1 MTTTSRP
8 TLRISAVLALAASLA
23 LAVTMLI
30 APGTAV
36 ADEVGVNAK
45 PNFKLPFPCGQVWSG
60 QTRTNHSPQPSIDF
74 NRANDLGDPV
84 VASAPGT
91 VTTVGN
97 TGGTSYGRYIIIS
110 HASGWSTVYAHLSA
124 VNVSKGQKVGFGK
137 VIGKVGSTG
146 GSTGPHLHFEQ
157 RLNGSAVKIAFDGK
171 QALYW
176 GTKNYKST
184 NGCGT
189 ASNPYTAKQVCGA
202 NFSQINSK
210 VLTNGS
216 GKKVARI
223 VLMYNSSTKQNCVV
237 TLKLTNLNK
246 KTKTVAFLRVKDGP
260 RGNDSGSFQ
269 YYAGPVKFKAAS
281 KCVQWGGSHAG
292 VSFTS
297 KWGHCG

>member
-1 MTTTSRP
+1 MTTLSRP
-8 TLRISAVLALAASLA
+8 TVRVTTVLALMASLA
-23 LAVTMLI
+23 LAITMLI
-30 APGTAV
+30 APGTAA
-36 ADEVGVNAK
+36 ADDVGVNAK

-84 VASAPGT
+84 AASAKGT
-91 VTTVGN
+91 VTKVGN
-97 TGGTSYGRYIIIS
+97 TGNTSYGRYVIIS
-110 HASGWSTVYAHLSA
+110 HASGWSTLYGQ
-124 VNVSKGQKVGFGK
+124 NVALGK

-146 GSTGPHLHFEQ
+146 GSTGPHLHYEQ

-176 GTKNYKST
+176 GTKNYTST
-184 NGCGT
+184 NGCA
-189 ASNPYTAKQVCGA
+189 ASNPYTAKDACGK

-246 KTKTVAFLRVKDGP
+246 KTKTVAFLRVQNGP
-260 RGNDSGSFQ
+260 KGNDTGSFQ
-269 YYAGPVKFKAAS
+269 YYAGPVKFKAA
-281 KCVQWGGSHAG
+281 KTCVQWGGSHAG

>member
-1 MTTTSRP
+1 M
-8 TLRISAVLALAASLA
+8 LAVMASLT
-23 LAVTMLI
+23 LAITMLI
-30 APGTAV
+30 SPGTAAADDV
-36 ADEVGVNAK
+36 AVAAK

-60 QTRTNHSPQPSIDF
+60 QTRTNHSPQPSLDF

-84 VASAPGT
+84 AASAKGT

-97 TGGTSYGRYIIIS
+97 TGGTSYGRYVIIT
-110 HASGWSTVYAHLSA
+110 HASGWSTLYAHLSA
-124 VNVSKGQKVGFGK
+124 VNVTKGQKVAVGK

-146 GSTGPHLHFEQ
+146 GSTGPHLHYEQ
-157 RLNGSAVKIAFDGK
+157 RLNGKAVKIAFDGK

-184 NGCGT
+184 NSCGA
-189 ASNPYTAKQVCGA
+189 ASNPYSAKDACGA

-216 GKKVARI
+216 GTKVARI

-237 TLKLTNLNK
+237 TLKLTSLNS
-246 KTKTVAFLRVKDGP
+246 KTKTGAFLRVQNGP
-260 RGNDSGSFQ
+260 SGNDTGSFQ

-281 KCVQWGGSHAG
+281 TCVQWGGSHAG